1 MKALIYLYPRRWRQR
16 YGAEVAQL
24 TAELIRA
31 RDLTRRRAVLDLIAG
46 AVMAWAGALGRSS
59 PVSLAVRNLL
69 FTIVV
74 PGLGGAWMP
83 WWLLTRHGP
92 AASPVAWAAVPVI
105 GAGLALYCWCV
116 WIFARVG
123 RGTPGPWD
131 APSRFVA
138 AGPYRWVRN
147 PIYVAALLVVLG
159 QAWLFGSVAVL
170 AYAVAMAVTFH
181 IFVTGYE
188 ERTLRRR
195 FGPAYL
201 EYRRSV
207 PRWPGRPP
215 TRGPA
220 G

>member
-1 MKALIYLYPRRWRQR
+1 MRALIYLYPPGWRRR
-16 YGAEVAQL
+16 YGGEVAEL
-24 TAELIRA
+24 TAELVRA
-31 RDLTRRRAVLDLIAG
+31 GDLTRRRAALDLIAG
-46 AVMAWAGALGRSS
+46 AGLAWTRALGRPS
-59 PVSLAVRNLL
+59 PVSLAVRNVL

-92 AASPVAWAAVPVI
+92 AVGPVAWEAVPVV

-116 WIFARVG
+116 WTFATVG

-159 QAWLFGSVAVL
+159 QAWLFGSLAVL

-181 IFVTGYE
+181 IYVISYE
-188 ERTLRRR
+188 ERTLRHR
-195 FGPAYL
+195 FGRAYQ
-201 EYRRSV
+201 EYRRAV
-207 PRWPGRPP
+207 PRWLVRPP
-215 TRGPA
+215 ARGQA